1 MSTRLAVVHSDD
13 LGMAYADHP
22 ADRRRHQLAMA
33 LARQSGLFD
42 APGVTLV
49 PGPPPMTDVDLGA
62 MFAPAFIRAI
72 QAFSAR
78 PILAAAP
85 EARQWGVTP
94 DVHPYAGMHDD
105 SARLAAAAWQAGSL
119 VGEGTATS
127 AIVPAGGA
135 HHGLP
140 HRMNGFGVYNDTA
153 VAILA
158 LRAAGVRR
166 IAYIDLD
173 VHHGDGTQGFF
184 WNDSSVLTVSVHE
197 SGRYLFPNS
206 GFPEETGG
214 PDAPG
219 SAVNLALPPEAGD
232 DAYRA
237 AMSRIVAPAVRAFAP
252 EVIVAQCGVDHHHA
266 DPLSHLRTTMSLYP
280 ELWACLL
287 DLADAECAGRIVVLA
302 GGGYDPCNAPP
313 RAWAMLMLQMAGVPR
328 PHDMPAA
335 FAPLAASRGCTG
347 PAAHWLAEPDLRAV
361 RARSAE
367 AMPAVEQAIADTI
380 RESPVLG

>member
-1 MSTRLAVVHSDD
+1 MPEA
-13 LGMAYADHP
+13 
-22 ADRRRHQLAMA
+22 
-33 LARQSGLFD
+33 
-42 APGVTLV
+42 
-49 PGPPPMTDVDLGA
+49 DLGA

-94 DVHPYAGMHDD
+94 DVHPYAGMHND

-158 LRAAGVRR
+158 LRSAGVRR

-237 AMSRIVAPAVRAFAP
+237 AMSEVVAPAVRAFAP

-266 DPLSHLRTTMSLYP
+266 DPLSHLRTTMSLYG
-280 ELWACLL
+280 ELWESLL
-287 DLADAECAGRIVVLA
+287 RLAGKECGGRLVVLA

-328 PHDMPAA
+328 PHDVPTA
-335 FAPLAASRGCTG
+335 FAPLAASRGCTD
-347 PAAHWLAEPDLRAV
+347 PAAHWLDEPDLGDV
-361 RARSAE
+361 RGRSAE

-380 RESPVLG
+380 RESPLLG